1 MSQSNKQNI
10 PLIGAPLMSEVVK
23 VGGKLGKKG
32 LLLNQVTRLQTER
45 HH

>member
-1 MSQSNKQNI
+1 MSQSKKQNI
-10 PLIGAPLMSEVVK
+10 QLIGAPLMSELVK

-32 LLLNQVTRLQTER
+32 PVPNQVTRLQTER